1 MTYIRTH
8 LPNAAIAAGRLAIAA
23 PAQSPWNR
31 AIGGSLALLTTLAL
45 LAFAGCSSSEVAA
58 PICGKDGTACCAGAN
73 ACDAGL
79 GCSASICIAA
89 PFVAGAACTQATEC
103 ASAIC
108 GQDGLCAAASCTDAV
123 RNGDETDVD
132 CSGSCPGK
140 CGIGQ
145 TCSAKT
151 DCARGTCLE
160 GVCAFEP
167 GGLLGPGG
175 ASTTV
180 AWTQIAGAGEGMKW
194 PSDLAFSLDAPE
206 QLWVVDRVRDAMF
219 VITDPGTEKAVKRRL
234 DDISQHFLEEV
245 VAISFDGNGTFGTCG
260 DTRNAYGGMAA
271 PNDFMG
277 PVQWPS
283 DLKAYPEGKSAH
295 EQHWDML
302 HSTPNCAGLAAM
314 GPNQFFCFNGLLGC
328 IDWYDFHLPHV
339 PGGDDHSDGE
349 KRRYIDP
356 TLKLKRVDG
365 VPSNLVY
372 DWQQKLL
379 YIADSGNGRILR
391 FSAEGATKGKFVASF
406 PQDGKM
412 NLMEGFSM
420 DVMIDSDLTLPTGL
434 ALHEGTLYVADRGTG
449 LLHAYDLSGKR
460 LRSLD
465 TGLGADRLGGLEA
478 GPDDRL
484 YFVDTAGKR
493 AMRVET
499 SF

>member
-1 MTYIRTH
+1 MPMLSPRPLTPA
-8 LPNAAIAAGRLAIAA
+8 LAAPQPSRFATLGRLLVTALVVAA
-23 PAQSPWNR
+23 
-31 AIGGSLALLTTLAL
+31 
-45 LAFAGCSSSEVAA
+45 AGCSSAA
-58 PICGKDGTACCAGAN
+58 EAPVCGKEGTACCAGAN

-89 PFVAGAACTQATEC
+89 PFAAGAACTQASEC
-103 ASAIC
+103 ASQVC
-108 GQDGLCAAASCTDAV
+108 GGDGLCAAPSCTDAV
-123 RNGDETDVD
+123 RNGDEADVD

-140 CGIGQ
+140 CGLGQ
-145 TCSAKT
+145 GCATKA
-151 DCARGTCLE
+151 DCARGTCME
-160 GVCAFEP
+160 GICAFEP

-180 AWTQIAGAGEGMKW
+180 AWTQIAGAAEGMKW

-219 VITDPGTEKAVKRRL
+219 VITHPGTDKAVKRRL

-260 DTRNAYGGMAA
+260 DSRNAYGGMAQ

-283 DLKAYPEGKSAH
+283 DLAAYPEKQSAH

-302 HSTPNCAGLAAM
+302 HSTPNCAGIAAV
-314 GPNQFFCFNGLLGC
+314 GPDQFLCFNGLLGC
-328 IDWYDFHLPHV
+328 IDWYDFHEPHV

-349 KRRYIDP
+349 KRRYLDP
-356 TLKLKRVDG
+356 SIKLKRVAG

-379 YIADSGNGRILR
+379 YIADSGNGRIVR
-391 FSAEGATKGKFVASF
+391 FSAEGATKSKLVASF
-406 PQDGKM
+406 PLDGKM
-412 NLMEGFSM
+412 HRMENFSM
-420 DVMIDSDLTLPTGL
+420 DVMVDDGLVMPTGL
-434 ALHEGTLYVADRGTG
+434 TLHEGTLYVADRGSG
-449 LLHAYDLSGKR
+449 KLHAYDLGGKL

-465 TGLGADRLGGLEA
+465 TGLGPNRLGGLEA

-484 YFVDTAGKR
+484 YFVDADGKR
-493 AMRVET
+493 VMRVEP
-499 SF
+499 SL